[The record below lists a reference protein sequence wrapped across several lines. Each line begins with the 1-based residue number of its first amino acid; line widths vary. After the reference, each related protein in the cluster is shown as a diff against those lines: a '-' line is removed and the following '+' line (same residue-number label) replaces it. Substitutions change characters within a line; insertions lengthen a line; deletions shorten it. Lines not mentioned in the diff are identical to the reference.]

1 MLNGQGSQISCRTS
15 CSNRLAL
22 AVLAATAVLA
32 LAQPA
37 AAQSR
42 REMQMMADIRMLQEQ
57 SQQLQVAIAQLNEV
71 LKTITSHIDDQGN
84 VNRKAFADQKLV
96 TDQLASDIRVVRER
110 VDETNVRIGALSQE
124 IEGLRVSIPQYG
136 ATPPPTD
143 GSNPELPGAPT
154 TPGGTTPPP
163 QQPAAPPGP
172 GMSPQRMYDMAWTD
186 YTAGQWQLCI
196 AGFDNYLRTYPRS
209 ELADEAQ
216 FYIGECNY
224 SDGKFNEAV
233 DAYNKVINNYPKGES
248 VPNAYYKRGLAF
260 ERLGQ
265 QDRARESFDAV
276 IKNFPNS
283 DAAGLAKQAL
293 TRVSN
298 KPGVN

>member
-1 MLNGQGSQISCRTS
+1 MVKAPGSRVSHVG
-15 CSNRLAL
+15 RLGRGAL
-22 AVLAATAVLA
+22 TAIAVLA
-32 LAQPA
+32 LAHPT

-71 LKTITSHIDDQGN
+71 LKTITTRIDDQGN

-136 ATPPPTD
+136 TTPPPTD
-143 GSNPELPGAPT
+143 AANPEMPGAT
-154 TPGGTTPPP
+154 TPGSSTPSS
-163 QQPAAPPGP
+163 QQPTTPPGP
-172 GMSPQRMYDMAWTD
+172 GMSPQRLYDMAWTD
-186 YTAGQWQLCI
+186 YTAGQWALCI
-196 AGFDNYLRTYPRS
+196 AGFDNYLRTFPRS

-216 FYIGECNY
+216 YYIGECNY

-265 QDRARESFDAV
+265 QDRAKESFDAV
-276 IKNFPNS
+276 IKTFPNS

-293 TRVSN
+293 ARVTN
-298 KPGVN
+298 KPGVD